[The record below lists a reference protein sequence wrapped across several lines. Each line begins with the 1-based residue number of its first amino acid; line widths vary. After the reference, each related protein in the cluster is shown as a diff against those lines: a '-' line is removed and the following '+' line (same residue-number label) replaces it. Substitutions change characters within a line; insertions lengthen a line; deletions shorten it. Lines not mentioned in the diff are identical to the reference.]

1 MNILDKINKIKNLIQ
16 LLNAANKA
24 YYQDAQEI
32 MSNKEYDD
40 LYDELLSLE
49 KETGI
54 VMANSPTHRVGCEVV
69 SVLPKERHQT
79 PMLSLD
85 KTKSVTD
92 LKSWIGDK
100 IGFLSFKEDGLTC
113 VLTYKD
119 GVLEKAVTRG
129 NGEIGELITS
139 NARTIKNIP
148 LEIPYR
154 SELVIRGEA
163 AITYSEFKRINDE
176 IPDAESKYKN
186 PRNLCSG
193 SIRQLDSGITAQ
205 RNIKF
210 VAFRIVTKADDIPTQ
225 YDAQLKFLNGLG
237 FESVSGY
244 RVCADNIEL
253 TVAMMEKQLETNDIP
268 SDGLVLTYNDT
279 EYGESLGTTDKSPKH
294 SIAFKWKDDT
304 YPTRLID
311 IDWTMGKTGVLTP
324 TAVFESVDIDG
335 TTVERASI
343 HNVSILKNLKLGIG
357 DEIEVYRSNMVIPQ
371 VYTNNTCS
379 NSYEIPNK
387 CPICGEEVNIVKDND
402 SEVLVCVNPNCKGKL
417 LGRLSHFASRQAMN
431 IDGLSEATINFLINI
446 GWVSGYA
453 DLYELGQYKSK
464 WIHLDGF
471 GKKSVEKLLIN
482 IEKSKKCKLEN
493 FLYAINIPMI
503 GRSQAKVLS
512 KKFGGDWI
520 EFEEAVSAGYD
531 FSRLDGF
538 GTILN
543 KNIHDWYK
551 DRFSGDG
558 IDRLVQI
565 IEIQKP
571 AVGVTCDIKNL
582 EGKTF
587 CITGTLNHFA
597 NRNEAVAA
605 IEAHNGKV
613 VSSVTSK
620 TYFLVNNEIDS
631 KSSKNQKAKSLN
643 IPIIS
648 EEQLLQMIE

>member
-1 MNILDKINKIKNLIQ
+1 MKILDKINRIKELNQ
-16 LLNAANKA
+16 LLHAASKA

-54 VMANSPTHRVGCEVV
+54 VMANSPTHRVGYEVV
-69 SVLPKERHQT
+69 SALPKERHQKS
-79 PMLSLD
+79 MLSLD
-85 KTKSVTD
+85 KTKSVSD
-92 LKSWIGDK
+92 LKSWIGDE

-113 VLTYKD
+113 VLTYKG

-129 NGEIGELITS
+129 NGEIGELITP

-148 LEIPYR
+148 LEIPYKY
-154 SELVIRGEA
+154 ELVIRGEA
-163 AITYSEFKRINDE
+163 VITYSEFKRINDE

-225 YDAQLKFLNGLG
+225 YDAQLKFLNSLG
-237 FESVSGY
+237 FESVTGY

-279 EYGESLGTTDKSPKH
+279 EYGESLGTTDKFPKH

-304 YPTRLID
+304 YPTRLIN

-324 TAVFESVDIDG
+324 TAVFEPVDIDG

-357 DEIEVYRSNMVIPQ
+357 DEIDVYRSNMVIPQ
-371 VYTNNTCS
+371 VYANNTCS

-387 CPICGEEVNIVKDND
+387 CPICGGEVNIVKDND

-431 IDGLSEATINFLINI
+431 IDGLSEATISFLIDV
-446 GWVSGYA
+446 GWVSCYA

-471 GKKSVEKLLIN
+471 GKKSVEKLLAN
-482 IEKSKKCKLEN
+482 IEKSKECKLEN

-503 GRSQAKVLS
+503 GRSQAKVLA
-512 KKFGGDWI
+512 KKFDGDWAK
-520 EFEEAVSAGYD
+520 FEEAVSVGYD

-538 GTILN
+538 GAILN
-543 KNIHDWYK
+543 MNIYGWYK
-551 DRFSGDG
+551 NRFFGDG
-558 IDRLVQI
+558 IDRLLQI
-565 IEIQKP
+565 VEIQKT
-571 AVGVTCDIKNL
+571 AVVSTCDIKNL

-605 IEAHNGKV
+605 IEAHSGKV